1 VYPGSHPQSASVAHP
16 PDEELLDEDELLD
29 DEEPLDDDE
38 LLLDESLDEDD
49 DEDDDEDE
57 LLLDEDELLLDEDEL
72 LLDEDELLLDED
84 ELLDDPQQQSCPE
97 PRYPPSMMIAPS
109 LSTSVI
115 SRHFYIKSTTLF
127 RRTPDCR

>member
-1 VYPGSHPQSASVAHP
+1 MYPGSHPQSASVAHP

-38 LLLDESLDEDD
+38 LLLDDSLDEDD
-49 DEDDDEDE
+49 
-57 LLLDEDELLLDEDEL
+57 DEDELLLDEDEL

-97 PRYPPSMMIAPS
+97 PRYPPLMMIAPS

-115 SRHFYIKSTTLF
+115 ARHFYIKSTTLF

>member
-1 VYPGSHPQSASVAHP
+1 MYPGSHPQSASVAHP

-72 LLDEDELLLDED
+72 L
-84 ELLDDPQQQSCPE
+84 DDPQQQSCPE

>member
-1 VYPGSHPQSASVAHP
+1 MYPGSHPQSASVAHP

-38 LLLDESLDEDD
+38 LLLDDSL

-57 LLLDEDELLLDEDEL
+57 LLLDEDELLLDDDDDEL
-72 LLDEDELLLDED
+72 LLDDDELLLDED

-97 PRYPPSMMIAPS
+97 PRYPPLMMIAPS